1 LSHNSIFKER
11 YVKTHTTLLRGAR
24 QIRQQRRINPNRTAD
39 YPTDNFCRLK
49 RLSSLVRDQ
58 KRVKNNRVGARRK
71 QNFFANAVFQAL
83 IQEGRWGAG
92 GVVSGLPWGA
102 IGVSLKAIGGQSAG
116 RFARG
121 CRAADKRLPGGG
133 ARALAAGLGV

>member
-71 QNFFANAVFQAL
+71 QNFFANVVF
-83 IQEGRWGAG
+83 
-92 GVVSGLPWGA
+92 P
-102 IGVSLKAIGGQSAG
+102 SADS
-116 RFARG
+116 R
-121 CRAADKRLPGGG
+121 
-133 ARALAAGLGV
+133 RALGCGGW